1 MKRKDREM
9 ELELENL
16 AKEKIA
22 KQQKLALLR
31 RQTAARFDNND
42 STMHEGH
49 NRSRER
55 GM

>member
-1 MKRKDREM
+1 M

-22 KQQKLALLR
+22 KQQKLTLLR
-31 RQTAARFDNND
+31 RQTATRFESND
-42 STMHEGH
+42 STMHEVH
-49 NRSRER
+49 NRTRER